1 MYEWVDINKNKTLS
15 IEYQVLPTGVDLE
28 KAGLSFTFVTEIKD
42 DTKWECG
49 ATIPH
54 TNLDVNKYGGI
65 QEFLSLSIF
74 KNTLRYGI
82 EAGVLDTVLNRKTWS
97 SRMFQFCAGDLYE
110 VIPSIGQ
117 KYIASEEIIG
127 TCKGNPSNVT
137 ITP

>member
-1 MYEWVDINKNKTLS
+1 MGYIKQLLNKRDDNKDTAKSLLMNEIDKRFLYELNNSLYNEKHQMDEKFVYDWRDSSKNKTVS

-28 KAGLSFTFVTEIKD
+28 KDGLSFTFVTEIKD
-42 DTKWECG
+42 DNKWECG

-82 EAGVLDTVLNRKTWS
+82 
-97 SRMFQFCAGDLYE
+97 
-110 VIPSIGQ
+110 
-117 KYIASEEIIG
+117 
-127 TCKGNPSNVT
+127 
-137 ITP
+137 